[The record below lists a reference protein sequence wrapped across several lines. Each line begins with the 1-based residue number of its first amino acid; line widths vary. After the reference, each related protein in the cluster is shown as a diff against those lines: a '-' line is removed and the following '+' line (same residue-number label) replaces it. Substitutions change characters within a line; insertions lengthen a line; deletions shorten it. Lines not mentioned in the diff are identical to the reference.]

1 MTKEIKRIIVGV
13 ILFLFS
19 FTMFLVSIIIE
30 NGGFV
35 LGLLWDAFIL
45 TMIAIGI
52 AVICGVIIYL
62 LDIWI
67 DK

>member
-1 MTKEIKRIIVGV
+1 MTKEIKRIIIGV
-13 ILFLFS
+13 ILFLFVI
-19 FTMFLVSIIIE
+19 FFVSITIE

-52 AVICGVIIYL
+52 AIICGVIVYL

-67 DK
+67 EK